1 MKRKKKKKIILF
13 NSFVLRQFSLLLG
26 PQGIL
31 THFDDFRVVAK
42 KKNIFLIWRKIL
54 FCFVWVVMVVNC
66 FRAANFLDDEAVY
79 KKKRPGQMLYN
90 NPVRLLACVHI
101 NIRFL
106 LSFSFLFI
114 RETMMDKVHAV
125 IHTQQQQQQKYSWTL
140 SSSLQLLLS
149 GNGYSWTCPVSY
161 TILSPSFVFW
171 FLYYVKRIY
180 HIIYR
185 V

>member
-1 MKRKKKKKIILF
+1 MI
-13 NSFVLRQFSLLLG
+13 FVLLQ
-26 PQGIL
+26 
-31 THFDDFRVVAK
+31 K

-125 IHTQQQQQQKYSWTL
+125 IHSTTTTTTKIVELCLVLYSCCCPEMD
-140 SSSLQLLLS
+140 
-149 GNGYSWTCPVSY
+149 SWTCPVSY
-161 TILSPSFVFW
+161 TILSPSFGFL
-171 FLYYVKRIY
+171 FLYTRQM
-180 HIIYR
+180 
-185 V
+185 